1 MIKIAFCD
9 DDMEVLHQMNELL
22 DRYRVERNEDIT
34 YAAFQ
39 SPFELLTEIEK
50 GIRPDIL
57 FLDVVMPGQ
66 NGMDV
71 AKEIRQY
78 DTNMKIIFL
87 TSSQE
92 FAVESYSVGAYFY
105 QLKPIWEE
113 SFFRLMDAVLA
124 ECEKKKKNSLILRS
138 KDGITRI
145 DLQQL
150 EYCEV
155 LGRKLLFHLE
165 DGAVLESAGSLDDL
179 AGQLMQY
186 SNFFRPHRSFLVNME
201 YIQNISSRSIKMV
214 NDAEIPIP
222 HGKCSEIK
230 NTYMEYAFNGEQAVL

>member
-87 TSSQE
+87 TSSPE
-92 FAVESYSVGAYFY
+92 FAVESYSVGPYFY

-145 DLQQL
+145 NLQQL

-165 DGAVLESAGSLDDL
+165 NGAVLESAGSLDDL

>member
-87 TSSQE
+87 TPSPE

-165 DGAVLESAGSLDDL
+165 NGAVLESAGSLDDL

>member
-87 TSSQE
+87 TSSPE

-124 ECEKKKKNSLILRS
+124 DVAKAGYTKILLWVFEQNAPAIAFYRKYGFAAS
-138 KDGITRI
+138 
-145 DLQQL
+145 
-150 EYCEV
+150 
-155 LGRKLLFHLE
+155 GRKQPAF
-165 DGAVLESAGSLDDL
+165 GAVEEMYVRML
-179 AGQLMQY
+179 
-186 SNFFRPHRSFLVNME
+186 
-201 YIQNISSRSIKMV
+201 
-214 NDAEIPIP
+214 
-222 HGKCSEIK
+222 
-230 NTYMEYAFNGEQAVL
+230 

>member
-9 DDMEVLHQMNELL
+9 DEMEVLHQMNELL
-22 DRYRVERNEDIT
+22 DRYQVERNEDIT

-87 TSSQE
+87 TSSPE
-92 FAVESYSVGAYFY
+92 FAVESYTVGAYFY

-214 NDAEIPIP
+214 NDAVIPIP

>member
-87 TSSQE
+87 TSSPE

-124 ECEKKKKNSLILRS
+124 ECEKKKK
-138 KDGITRI
+138 
-145 DLQQL
+145 L

-165 DGAVLESAGSLDDL
+165 NGVVLESAGSLDDL

>member
-87 TSSQE
+87 TSSPE

-105 QLKPIWEE
+105 QLKPIWEG
-113 SFFRLMDAVLA
+113 SFFRLM
-124 ECEKKKKNSLILRS
+124 
-138 KDGITRI
+138 
-145 DLQQL
+145 
-150 EYCEV
+150 
-155 LGRKLLFHLE
+155 
-165 DGAVLESAGSLDDL
+165 DL

>member
-9 DDMEVLHQMNELL
+9 DEMEVLHQMNELL
-22 DRYRVERNEDIT
+22 DRYQVERNEDIT

-66 NGMDV
+66 NGLDV
-71 AKEIRQY
+71 AKEIRKY

-87 TSSQE
+87 TSSPE
-92 FAVESYSVGAYFY
+92 FAVESYTVGAYFY

-113 SFFRLMDAVLA
+113 SFFRLMDSVLS

-165 DGAVLESAGSLDDL
+165 NGAVLESAGSLDDL

-214 NDAEIPIP
+214 NDAVIPIP

>member
-9 DDMEVLHQMNELL
+9 DEMEVLHQMNELL
-22 DRYRVERNEDIT
+22 DRYQVERNEDIT

-87 TSSQE
+87 TSSPE
-92 FAVESYSVGAYFY
+92 FAVESYFY
-105 QLKPIWEE
+105 QLKPIWGE
-113 SFFRLMDAVLA
+113 SFFRLMDSVLS

-138 KDGITRI
+138 KDGITRVN
-145 DLQQL
+145 LQQL

-165 DGAVLESAGSLDDL
+165 NGAVLESAGSLDDL

>member
-39 SPFELLTEIEK
+39 SPFELLTEIET

-87 TSSQE
+87 TSSPE

-113 SFFRLMDAVLA
+113 SFFRLMDAVLV

-138 KDGITRI
+138 KYGITRI
-145 DLQQL
+145 ELQQM
-150 EYCEV
+150 EYCEL

-165 DGAVLESAGSLDDL
+165 NGAVMESAGSLDDL